1 MRNAYTKLML
11 QKSKLLLEQRPE
23 LFEQYVV
30 FAKTLEGSGDKNVVR
45 ELFQY
50 FYDQDLLRPELIL
63 EERSPF
69 TAQMLFS
76 FEQYDLFKAMLLER
90 GEK

>member
-50 FYDQDLLRPELIL
+50 F
-63 EERSPF
+63 
-69 TAQMLFS
+69 
-76 FEQYDLFKAMLLER
+76 
-90 GEK
+90 